1 MELFKD
7 THLVKLELLSNATT
21 IDSASQYIKNKHQ
34 EQKKKL
40 LLDSPTSND
49 NVNDDDQLA
58 KGCSV

>member
-1 MELFKD
+1 M
-7 THLVKLELLSNATT
+7 VSLSNATT
-21 IDSASQYIKNKHQ
+21 IDSALQYIKNKQQ

-58 KGCSV
+58 KGCYV